1 VLHFKIILQA
11 GPECRTAWD
20 RPTSQFLKCNLN
32 QNKLK
37 RPRLSRRARGILLS
51 FGNWVETR
59 RSCDEGLARRAK
71 SPRDGIDRAKD
82 ILVLG
87 CVFANAV
94 AQFRIRVG
102 TWRYGLLPK
111 DTRSPVRWRSKRG
124 AWNPQNK
131 SKKEE
136 KHQKHNRFARVSPVR
151 VCECRVSVC
160 VDRSCAV
167 WGRLILLAPRDASW
181 KSQAKHRNT
190 INEKLNIN

>member
-1 VLHFKIILQA
+1 
-11 GPECRTAWD
+11 
-20 RPTSQFLKCNLN
+20 
-32 QNKLK
+32 
-37 RPRLSRRARGILLS
+37 
-51 FGNWVETR
+51 VETKL
-59 RSCDEGLARRAK
+59 SCDEGLARRAK
-71 SPRDGIDRAKD
+71 SPRYGIDRAKD

-136 KHQKHNRFARVSPVR
+136 KQQKHNRFARVCPCASVWVPSICVR
-151 VCECRVSVC
+151 GSVLC
-160 VDRSCAV
+160 CLGPFNFIS
-167 WGRLILLAPRDASW
+167 APRCVMKIAGKTQKYNKW
-181 KSQAKHRNT
+181 KIKY
-190 INEKLNIN
+190 